1 MRKCVKIKAIGKV
14 QDETYKSFI
23 QKTAQSLGIEGTLQN
38 LETIGIIIHA
48 CGPTAGLEKFID
60 ALYQGTE
67 KNGIQ
72 ELNTEP
78 LSNEKNFRGVFRVIG
93 D

>member
-14 QDETYKSFI
+14 QDESYKNFI
-23 QKTAQSLGIEGTLQN
+23 QKAAQSLAIEGTLQN
-38 LETIGIIIHA
+38 IELNGIMIHA
-48 CGPTAGLEKFID
+48 CGPSINLEKFID

-67 KNGIQ
+67 KNGIK

-78 LSNEKNFRGVFRVIG
+78 FTNEKDFRGVFRIIG